1 MTRQDQ
7 VSEWMAAYGGT
18 PSQCAE
24 CLGISY
30 NAVQRAW
37 QMVCARY
44 GWQAR

>member
-24 CLGISY
+24 CLGS
-30 NAVQRAW
+30 
-37 QMVCARY
+37 
-44 GWQAR
+44 GK